1 MAKSYMRLQESEG
14 HLLVAAS
21 RVYSA
26 YLTNASY
33 TGNNETELMRKAINE
48 TLQMA
53 HAIDAAV
60 IADSE
65 VE

>member
-33 TGNNETELMRKAINE
+33 TGNNETELMRKAIKE

-53 HAIDAAV
+53 NAIDAAV